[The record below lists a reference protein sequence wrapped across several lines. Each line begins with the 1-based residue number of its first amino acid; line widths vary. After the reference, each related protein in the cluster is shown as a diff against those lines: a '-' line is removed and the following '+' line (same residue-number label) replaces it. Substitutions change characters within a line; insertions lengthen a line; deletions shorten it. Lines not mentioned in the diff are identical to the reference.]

1 MNEESRQDLID
12 RILRGEEVMAE
23 GQDPQFSADV
33 ALERDICQAIGW
45 WAMCQRLMDQWEH
58 QAEESEAAGCYGL
71 SEKPSARRQAAA
83 AVAVRRRRPVALG
96 IVAGVAACL
105 AAGYVVLRVQEYNS
119 NKALQVNRESVE
131 SEPLAVVQSVASGE
145 GGALRSAS
153 PTAYIAELIEEE
165 QYATALEAINC
176 EMGSMDEELQLASE
190 AAGSCQGPSGELSAQ
205 REAAEAERRE
215 QIEYMRALQ
224 ADMSYEL
231 RWLQIRALVGLERT
245 DEARTLLQAFV
256 QDVGKLQDE
265 AKNLLQ
271 CLGN

>member
-45 WAMCQRLMDQWEH
+45 WAMCRQLMDQWER
-58 QAEESEAAGCYGL
+58 QAEEREAA
-71 SEKPSARRQAAA
+71 PSAQRKAAA
-83 AVAVRRRRPVALG
+83 AVAVRRHRPVVLG
-96 IVAGVAACL
+96 IVAGMAACVV
-105 AAGYVVLRVQEYNS
+105 AGYVILRVQEY
-119 NKALQVNRESVE
+119 K

-145 GGALRSAS
+145 EGALRSAS

-165 QYATALEAINC
+165 QYAAALEAINR

-215 QIEYMRALQ
+215 QIEYMRTLQ

-265 AKNLLQ
+265 ALTLLQ

>member
-1 MNEESRQDLID
+1 MKNDTSRQDLID

-33 ALERDICQAIGW
+33 ALERDICQVVGW
-45 WAMCQRLMDQWEH
+45 WAMCWQLMDQWER
-58 QAEESEAAGCYGL
+58 QAEEREAA
-71 SEKPSARRQAAA
+71 PSAQRKAAA

-105 AAGYVVLRVQEYNS
+105 AAGYVVFRVQEYNS
-119 NKALQVNRESVE
+119 NKAVQVNRESVE

-145 GGALRSAS
+145 EGALRSAS

-165 QYATALEAINC
+165 QYATALEAINH

-215 QIEYMRALQ
+215 QIEYMRTLQ

-256 QDVGKLQDE
+256 KDVGKLQDE
-265 AKNLLQ
+265 ALTLLQ

>member
-33 ALERDICQAIGW
+33 ALERDICQAVGW
-45 WAMCQRLMDQWEH
+45 WAMCRQLMDQWEC
-58 QAEESEAAGCYGL
+58 QAEEREAA
-71 SEKPSARRQAAA
+71 PSAQRKAAA
-83 AVAVRRRRPVALG
+83 AVAVRRHRPVALG
-96 IVAGVAACL
+96 IVAGVAACV
-105 AAGYVVLRVQEYNS
+105 AAGYVILRVQEY
-119 NKALQVNRESVE
+119 K

-145 GGALRSAS
+145 EGPLRSAS
-153 PTAYIAELIEEE
+153 PTTYIAELIEEE
-165 QYATALEAINC
+165 QYAAALEAISR
-176 EMGSMDEELQLASE
+176 EMGSMDEELQLA
-190 AAGSCQGPSGELSAQ
+190 
-205 REAAEAERRE
+205 READLSEEEQRE
-215 QIEYMRALQ
+215 QIEYIRALQ

-256 QDVGKLQDE
+256 KDVGKLQDE
-265 AKNLLQ
+265 ALTLLQ